1 MSSLIS
7 YNGFMDFSLK
17 ILIYLIIYQS
27 QRGLECQKNGCYIY
41 LLPRLLFLLSLIS
54 SFEQRDSILLS
65 QRNQAILNI
74 FLLRILDIRMFKK
87 FQQART
93 IDETKWKGRGE
104 EAGVRNRETDLPL
117 AANNSPCREKNGLG
131 SALRLIASRSWG
143 PDVRSHAPAIV
154 DLRALRS
161 RYRIVHGRVYR
172 PRTRFTKWAN
182 VVSCPRYPRLAFE
195 TLKLPST
202 SIIYMYIYIY
212 RIVFFLQNFGGFH
225 QRASLSR
232 SRVRASLDADLLSR
246 KIRG

>member
-1 MSSLIS
+1 MKR
-7 YNGFMDFSLK
+7 NG
-17 ILIYLIIYQS
+17 
-27 QRGLECQKNGCYIY
+27 
-41 LLPRLLFLLSLIS
+41 
-54 SFEQRDSILLS
+54 
-65 QRNQAILNI
+65 
-74 FLLRILDIRMFKK
+74 
-87 FQQART
+87 
-93 IDETKWKGRGE
+93 KGRGE

-202 SIIYMYIYIY
+202 SIIYIYI
-212 RIVFFLQNFGGFH
+212 
-225 QRASLSR
+225 
-232 SRVRASLDADLLSR
+232 
-246 KIRG
+246 

>member
-1 MSSLIS
+1 MKR
-7 YNGFMDFSLK
+7 NG
-17 ILIYLIIYQS
+17 
-27 QRGLECQKNGCYIY
+27 
-41 LLPRLLFLLSLIS
+41 
-54 SFEQRDSILLS
+54 
-65 QRNQAILNI
+65 
-74 FLLRILDIRMFKK
+74 
-87 FQQART
+87 
-93 IDETKWKGRGE
+93 KGRGE

-212 RIVFFLQNFGGFH
+212 RIVFFL
-225 QRASLSR
+225 
-232 SRVRASLDADLLSR
+232 
-246 KIRG
+246 